1 MQRLS
6 PVLLVC
12 LLAGCAG
19 GGPTSPS
26 AAAPG
31 YQVYGRIIDAA
42 ARLPLHNVT
51 VSFADGPNVGK
62 MATTSAEGL
71 YTLDN
76 VTAGTFTL
84 RAVQNGYEEFLQSV
98 TITNRTN
105 IDIRM
110 TPQRAVNSGWSGGQ
124 FLAQSGKDQISARLT
139 TVQVARTGTN
149 LEGSFTT
156 ADGGSGTFGGV
167 VLGTT
172 FTGWMR
178 VEVMVGTPS
187 RRCHGSS
194 GDVGGSATPSAITLS
209 TPGLALED
217 CAGPITNVVLTIT
230 P

>member
-1 MQRLS
+1 MHRFA

-12 LLAGCAG
+12 LFAGCAG
-19 GGPTSPS
+19 GNPT
-26 AAAPG
+26 APDAS
-31 YQVYGRIIDAA
+31 YQIYGRIIDGAA
-42 ARLPLHNVT
+42 GLPLDKVALSVLDGANLGKATVT
-51 VSFADGPNVGK
+51 APDGR
-62 MATTSAEGL
+62 

-76 VTAGTFTL
+76 VVSGTFTL
-84 RAVQNGYEEFLQSV
+84 RAVQNGYEEFQQSV
-98 TITNRTN
+98 TITSRTN

-110 TPQRAVNSGWSGGQ
+110 TPQRAVNSGWSGGSL
-124 FLAQSGKDQISARLT
+124 FAQAGKEQIGARVT

-156 ADGGSGTFGGV
+156 ADGGSGTFGGI

-178 VEVMVGTPS
+178 LEMVFGTPT

-194 GDVGGSATPSAITLS
+194 GDVGGSATPTAITLS
-209 TPGLALED
+209 TPGVQLED
-217 CAGPITNVVLTIT
+217 CAGPVTNVVLTIT